1 MNPVYRDLFGL
12 DPRLV
17 VWVVAELHLMFGAFV
32 LGVPIFA
39 VIIELVGMRTGD
51 ERFDR
56 LAHEFTRLLS
66 AAFATTAA
74 LGGTLAFLLVG
85 LYPDF
90 MRVLGDSLHSTF
102 YIYAAL
108 FFGEAFSLYLYYYGW
123 HRMESRRAR
132 APGLRK
138 ALWSTS
144 AVLAVVA
151 GFFIFSGGEE
161 EEHLRHHGQRIAD
174 RTRLLGQGLAPHLE
188 GAIAARAVGE
198 RTDENALAAA
208 VEAVSRAAGD
218 AEAGDAE
225 AGALFRSPPFG
236 ETLEQASELVRAATT
251 AWLREEPA
259 AFDTYGPHLDEE
271 AENVRLEH
279 ANQASD
285 HSLDRWSKVAWL
297 GLALA
302 VMLGVGSYLSSLKSL
317 HLYLGLL
324 LNLFGTALMLVA
336 NSWATYMMA
345 PTGINAATLE
355 FGGTVWDA
363 VNNPLWNPLNIHR
376 LLANVVFGGFVA
388 AAYAAVRFLGST
400 TPEQRAHY
408 DWMGYIGNFVGMA
421 AMVPLPFAGYYLG
434 REVYSYSPVMGNN
447 MMGGAFSWTF
457 IMQAVLIGMLFIGAN
472 YYLWVGMQ
480 RIEGA
485 ERYRKFIPV
494 NTVILFVS
502 FAIWL
507 IPHNLPLTGSER
519 ALLGG
524 AQYHPVLK
532 YFGLMPA
539 KNAVVNLIILSTF
552 FSFLMYRRANKGDVV
567 PFRDHGLAGKLIV
580 AAAGAAS
587 IGLLLWYAGV
597 IHGIDPVEISVSADK
612 LWVMDWAARA
622 LLLEAVA
629 VLVVVI
635 LTLRGRGALAQF
647 LYFGSTAVLVA
658 GFFGV
663 WGFVTMVEANPFL
676 RDIAVC
682 QVLMVLS
689 CLVLNTAID
698 LVIFRGAPEVG
709 GIRWGTIPARSQYA
723 LVLTCVSV
731 VLLMGLMGFIRSGLR
746 EDWHIYGV
754 MRDTSASAYTP
765 TLATMAWVVSLITV
779 IFCALVAFVFY
790 LAGLAAKKDGDTALP
805 DTALPDTATGS
816 GGND

>member
-1 MNPVYRDLFGL
+1 MNPVYRDLLGL
-12 DPRLV
+12 DPRLA
-17 VWVVAELHLMFGAFV
+17 VWIVAQLHLMFGAFV

-39 VIIELVGMRTGD
+39 VIIELVGVRTGD
-51 ERFDR
+51 KRFDR

-102 YIYAAL
+102 YVYAAL
-108 FFGEAFSLYLYYYGW
+108 FFGEAFTLYLYYYGW
-123 HRMESRRAR
+123 HRMESRRSR
-132 APGLRK
+132 SPGLRRG
-138 ALWSTS
+138 LWV
-144 AVLAVVA
+144 AAAALAVVA

-161 EEHLRHHGQRIAD
+161 EEHLRHHGQSVAD
-174 RTRLLGQGLAPHLE
+174 QARLLGDRLTPHLE
-188 GAIAARAVGE
+188 AAIAARAVGE
-198 RTDENALAAA
+198 RTDEDALTAAVAAVAQAAA
-208 VEAVSRAAGD
+208 ASGD
-218 AEAGDAE
+218 TVA
-225 AGALFRSPPFG
+225 G
-236 ETLEQASELVRAATT
+236 ETLDEASELVRTATA
-251 AWLREEPA
+251 AWLTEDPA
-259 AFDTYGPHLDEE
+259 ALDTYGSRLEE
-271 AENVRLEH
+271 AAETARLEL

-285 HSLDRWSKVAWL
+285 HSLARWIKVAWL

-302 VMLGVGSYLSSLKSL
+302 VVLAVASYLSSLKSL

-345 PTGINAATLE
+345 PTGINAATLK

-376 LLANVVFGGFVA
+376 LLANIVFGGFVV

-408 DWMGYIGNFVGMA
+408 DWMGYVGNFVGMA
-421 AMVPLPFAGYYLG
+421 AMVTLPFAGYYLG
-434 REVYSYSPVMGNN
+434 REIYSFSPVMGNN

-457 IMQAVLIGMLFIGAN
+457 ILQAVLIGMLFIGAN

-567 PFRDHGLAGKLIV
+567 PFRNHGLAGKVIV

-587 IGLLLWYAGV
+587 IALLLWYAGV
-597 IHGIDPVEISVSADK
+597 IRGIDPAEISVPAEK
-612 LWVMDWAARA
+612 LWVFSWAAWA
-622 LLLEAVA
+622 LVLEAVA
-629 VLVVVI
+629 VLVVVT
-635 LTLRGRGALAQF
+635 LTWRGRGLLAQF
-647 LYFGSTAVLVA
+647 LYLGSTAVLVA

-676 RDIAVC
+676 RNVAVC

-689 CLVLNTAID
+689 CLILCTAID

-709 GIRWGTIPARSQYA
+709 SIRWGTIPPRSQYA

-754 MRDTSASAYTP
+754 LRDTSASAYTP
-765 TLATMAWVVSLITV
+765 TLATMAWVVALITV
-779 IFCALVAFVFY
+779 IFFALVTFVFW
-790 LAGLAAKKDGDTALP
+790 LAGLGDKQAAE
-805 DTALPDTATGS
+805 
-816 GGND
+816 GGTD

>member
-51 ERFDR
+51 QRFDR

-102 YIYAAL
+102 YVYAAL

-123 HRMESRRAR
+123 HRMEDRRSR

-138 ALWSTS
+138 GLWTAS
-144 AVLAVVA
+144 AVLAVIA
-151 GFFIFSGGEE
+151 SFFIFSGGEE
-161 EEHLRHHGQRIAD
+161 EEHLRHHGQSVAD
-174 RTRLLGQGLAPHLE
+174 EARLLGQGLTSHLE
-188 GAIAARAVGE
+188 GAVAGRAVGE
-198 RTDENALAAA
+198 RTDEDALASA
-208 VEAVSRAAGD
+208 VEAVSQAAVAAGTS
-218 AEAGDAE
+218 
-225 AGALFRSPPFG
+225 FRLPSFG
-236 ETLEQASELVRAATT
+236 ETLEEASELVRATTT
-251 AWLREEPA
+251 AWLREEPTT
-259 AFDTYGPHLDEE
+259 FDTYGPRLDEE
-271 AENVRLEH
+271 AENARLAF

-285 HSLDRWSKVAWL
+285 HSLDRWCKVAWL

-302 VMLGVGSYLSSLKSL
+302 VVLGVGCYLSSLKGL

-567 PFRDHGLAGKLIV
+567 PFRNHGLAGKVIV

-587 IGLLLWYAGV
+587 IALLLWYAGV
-597 IHGIDPVEISVSADK
+597 IRGIDPAEISVSADK

-622 LLLEAVA
+622 LVLEAAA

-635 LTLRGRGALAQF
+635 LTLRGRGVVAQF
-647 LYFGSTAVLVA
+647 FYFGSTAVLVA

-676 RDIAVC
+676 RNIAVC

-765 TLATMAWVVSLITV
+765 TLATMAWMVSLITV

-790 LAGLAAKKDGDTALP
+790 LAGLADKKDGDGALP
-805 DTALPDTATGS
+805 AGS
-816 GGND
+816 GGTD

>member
-17 VWVVAELHLMFGAFV
+17 VWIVAELHLMFGAFV

-39 VIIELVGMRTGD
+39 VIIEIVGMRSGD
-51 ERFDR
+51 KRFDR

-90 MRVLGDSLHSTF
+90 MRVLGDSVHSSF
-102 YIYAAL
+102 YVYAAL
-108 FFGEAFSLYLYYYGW
+108 FFGEAFSLYLYYYAW
-123 HRMESRRAR
+123 HRMEDRRSRSPA
-132 APGLRK
+132 LRK
-138 ALWSTS
+138 GLWAAA
-144 AVLAVVA
+144 AVLAVLA
-151 GFFIFSGGEE
+151 AFFIFSGGEE
-161 EEHLRHHGQRIAD
+161 EEHLRHQGQSVAD
-174 RTRLLGQGLAPHLE
+174 QARLLGQGLLPHLE
-188 GAIAARAVGE
+188 GAVTARAVGE
-198 RTDENALAAA
+198 RTDEDALAAA
-208 VEAVSRAAGD
+208 IEATARAAVESGD
-218 AEAGDAE
+218 AAV
-225 AGALFRSPPFG
+225 G
-236 ETLEQASELVRAATT
+236 ETFDEASELVRTATA

-259 AFDTYGPHLDEE
+259 ALDTYALRLDEE
-271 AENVRLEH
+271 AENARLEL

-285 HSLDRWSKVAWL
+285 HSLARWSKAAWL

-302 VMLGVGSYLSSLKSL
+302 VVLGVGSYLSSLKSL

-345 PTGINAATLE
+345 PTGVNAVTLE
-355 FGGTVWDA
+355 FAGTTWDA
-363 VNNPLWNPLNIHR
+363 INNPLWNPLNIHR

-388 AAYAAVRFLGST
+388 AAYAAVKFLGST
-400 TPEQRAHY
+400 TPEERAHY

-457 IMQAVLIGMLFIGAN
+457 ILQAVLIGMLFIGAN

-485 ERYRKFIPV
+485 ERYRKIIPV

-524 AQYHPVLK
+524 VQYHPVLK

-567 PFRDHGLAGKLIV
+567 PFRNHGLVGKLTV
-580 AAAGAAS
+580 GAAGAAA
-587 IGLLLWYAGV
+587 IALLLWYAGV
-597 IHGIDPVEISVSADK
+597 IRGLDPAEISVSVEK
-612 LWVMDWAARA
+612 LWVMGWAARA
-622 LLLEAVA
+622 LVFEAVA
-629 VLVVVI
+629 VLLVVI
-635 LTLRGRGALAQF
+635 LTFRNRGVLAQF

-676 RDIAVC
+676 RNIAVC

-689 CLVLNTAID
+689 CLILCTAID
-698 LVIFRGAPEVG
+698 LVIFKDAPEVG
-709 GIRWGTIPARSQYA
+709 GIRWGTIPPRSQYA

-731 VLLMGLMGFIRSGLR
+731 VLLMGLMGFIRSALR

-754 MRDTSASAYTP
+754 VRDTSASAYTP
-765 TLATMAWVVSLITV
+765 TLATMAWMVSLITI
-779 IFCALVAFVFY
+779 IFFTLVTFVFY
-790 LAGLAAKKDGDTALP
+790 LAGLGDKKAGGQAPLP
-805 DTALPDTATGS
+805 EGVD
-816 GGND
+816 